1 MNEKQTIERCRQS
14 YFDRMVEDITTEDE
28 KVETAEEDDDFW
40 FDAIV
45 KRVDEKN
52 KAVAK

>member
-1 MNEKQTIERCRQS
+1 MSEKETIERCRQS
-14 YFDRMVEDITTEDE
+14 YFDRVVKDITTEDE
-28 KVETAEEDDDFW
+28 EAETTEEDDDFW

-45 KRVDEKN
+45 KKVDEKN